1 MTRVNLGPANHHAAI
16 CLSGLRFL
24 SPNMKAL
31 LRRQGIWE
39 DLMQELRLAG
49 WKAWKMDMDDRQT
62 RNLTAR
68 SMYAFFK
75 AYGFYRYRGG
85 YVRPDRSFSAVFKFD
100 VGDSGIPNKGEPIM
114 PFLPK
119 DGDHLDEK
127 MLALLKEHPE
137 GLTRRQIAMRLQI
150 PVLEVKCYLAPL
162 IRKRL
167 VLEISRENTL
177 GRPLSPLLVATETGY
192 PMPEPRK
199 VAQERDER
207 IRHAYLVEKKS
218 IKRIQRELH
227 HDKRTIRR
235 ALEAAAVT

>member
-1 MTRVNLGPANHHAAI
+1 MLADLGPANRHAAI

-31 LRRQGIWE
+31 LRRLGIWE
-39 DLMQELRLAG
+39 DLIQELHLAG
-49 WKAWKMDMDDRQT
+49 WKAWRVGMNDRET
-62 RNLTAR
+62 RNLAAR
-68 SMYAFFK
+68 SIYAFFK

-85 YVRPDRSFSAVFKFD
+85 YVRPDRPFTSAFKYEVSD
-100 VGDSGIPNKGEPIM
+100 RGIPDRGEPII
-114 PFLPK
+114 PLLSK
-119 DGDHLDEK
+119 DRDHLDEK
-127 MLALLKEHPE
+127 MLTLLKEHSE

-162 IRKRL
+162 IRKGL
-167 VLEISRENTL
+167 LWEISRENTF
-177 GRPLSPLLVATETGY
+177 GRPLSPLLVSAETGH
-192 PMPEPRK
+192 PIPEPRK

-235 ALEAAAVT
+235 ALEAVAVT

>member
-1 MTRVNLGPANHHAAI
+1 MRADLGPANHHAAI

-24 SPNMKAL
+24 SPGMKAL
-31 LRRQGIWE
+31 LRRLGIWE
-39 DLMQELRLAG
+39 DLIQELHLAG

-62 RNLTAR
+62 RNLAAR
-68 SMYAFFK
+68 SIYAFFK

-85 YVRPDRSFSAVFKFD
+85 YVRLDKPFTSVFKYEVSDRGIPDR
-100 VGDSGIPNKGEPIM
+100 GEPVI
-114 PFLPK
+114 PLLSK
-119 DGDHLDEK
+119 DRDHLDEK
-127 MLALLKEHPE
+127 MLTLLKEHSE
-137 GLTRRQIAMRLQI
+137 GLTKRQIAMRFQI

-177 GRPLSPLLVATETGY
+177 GRPLSPLLVATGTGHLL
-192 PMPEPRK
+192 PEPRK
-199 VAQERDER
+199 VARERDER
-207 IRHAYLVEKKS
+207 IRHAYIVEKKS

-235 ALEAAAVT
+235 ALEAVAVT